1 MKILWTSFRFLL
13 VMTVLTGVA
22 YPLAMTVAGQVLFPR
37 QANGSLIHQG
47 DIISGSHL
55 IAQKFTKPDYFWP
68 RPSAVDFNP
77 LPSGAS
83 NLGPTSAELKKKFV
97 ERTEALKAANPES
110 GPAPQDLLFA
120 SGSGLD
126 PHISVE
132 AAHYQVPRIIRARG
146 FTIEQEKTLDR
157 LIDQMTEPRTF
168 GILGERRINVV
179 ALNMALDAIAP
190 K

>member
-1 MKILWTSFRFLL
+1 MKTLWTSFRFLV
-13 VMTVLTGVA
+13 VMTLLTGVA
-22 YPLAMTVAGQVLFPR
+22 YPLVVTYAGQALFPT

-47 DIISGSHL
+47 DDVRGSAL
-55 IAQKFTKPDYFWP
+55 IAQNFKEPKYFWP

-77 LPSGAS
+77 LPSGGS
-83 NLGPTSAELKKKFV
+83 NLGPTSADLKKKFM
-97 ERTEALKAANPES
+97 ERTEVLKAADSNS
-110 GPAPQDLLFA
+110 GAVPQDLVFA

-132 AAHYQVPRIIRARG
+132 AARYQLSRIITARG
-146 FTIEQEKTLDR
+146 FTIEQSKTLNQ

-168 GILGERRINVV
+168 GILGERRINVL
-179 ALNMALDAIAP
+179 ALNMALDTVAP